1 MTREGKVV
9 RMKEF
14 ICVLKQT
21 DKVTRQNIWSM
32 VISLLFGTGVGW
44 IGSLI
49 FYYGAGFWC
58 GMEVPMAMGTMAT
71 IFILGGFVM
80 FPRDFVQAL
89 TMGKTRKY
97 LFPAHYVLWM
107 RNTLIGMLGILGI
120 CFVKDSVY
128 SNFTEGFVL
137 IRDEWA
143 VLSNPLIFVT
153 IVLCVPALILFL
165 GGMRLFFGIK
175 LLWGVLGLFM
185 IVIGFTKLK
194 VKNPN
199 FAVLKW
205 LGMSGGEP
213 NVVLI
218 CLLCLLCGVIM
229 LGLSWL
235 VLRKQRVVC

>member
-1 MTREGKVV
+1 
-9 RMKEF
+9 MKEF

-21 DKVTRQNIWSM
+21 VKVTRYSIWSA
-32 VISLLFGTGVGW
+32 VIPPLCGTVLGGIGTWILYCTEGV
-44 IGSLI
+44 
-49 FYYGAGFWC
+49 WC
-58 GMEVPMAMGTMAT
+58 GMEVPMALGMMAAFLVPCC
-71 IFILGGFVM
+71 FIVV
-80 FPRDFVQAL
+80 PIDFIQAL
-89 TMGKTRKY
+89 AMGKTRKY
-97 LFPAHYVLWM
+97 LFPAHYVLWL
-107 RNTLIGMLGILGI
+107 RNTLVGMLCLSGI
-120 CFVKDSVY
+120 CLVKDYVY
-128 SNFTEGFVL
+128 SHFVDGFVM
-137 IRDEWA
+137 IKDEWS

-175 LLWGVLGLFM
+175 LLWGVLGLCM
-185 IVIGFTKLK
+185 ILIRFSKLK
-194 VKNPN
+194 EKYPD

-205 LGMSGGEP
+205 LGTSGGEP

>member
-80 FPRDFVQAL
+80 FPRDFMQAL

-120 CFVKDSVY
+120 CYIKDSVY
-128 SNFTEGFVL
+128 SNFTEGSVL

-143 VLSNPLIFVT
+143 ILSNPLIFMT

-165 GGMRLFFGIK
+165 GAMRLFLGIK
-175 LLWGVLGLFM
+175 MFWGFLGLFM
-185 IVIGFTKLK
+185 FGIGFAEWKERHPDFT
-194 VKNPN
+194 
-199 FAVLKW
+199 VLRW
-205 LGMSGGEP
+205 LITGNGEP
-213 NVVLI
+213 NVVVI
-218 CLLCLLCGVIM
+218 CLLCWLCGVM
-229 LGLSWL
+229 MFGLAWL
-235 VLRKQRVVC
+235 VLRRQRVVC